1 MPALAS
7 LKFER
12 AVPQIVNFLDMKQR
26 LVLATLLTFGLAA
39 AAPVVVSSFLQAPA
53 GTALSFNA
61 VALPPV
67 RLNGHRPAP
76 ARRVSGPLSPTFD
89 AVLSGNLVIET
100 DAQMKLVWEAVLL
113 GPYDPTLFDFQ
124 NNFVV
129 WMGGGALQ
137 LGSFDINSIERVDA
151 LWNNPLGF
159 GGSTDQD
166 AFLAATGLTFLPG
179 AFPQFPPPPTWR
191 VSAVQVSRA
200 EFDDVVFHRTLVA
213 AP

>member
-1 MPALAS
+1 MVMKPHLALA
-7 LKFER
+7 
-12 AVPQIVNFLDMKQR
+12 A
-26 LVLATLLTFGLAA
+26 LLTLGLAA

-53 GTALSFNA
+53 GVAVPVNA
-61 VALPPV
+61 IALPPV
-67 RLNGHRPAP
+67 RLNGNRPAP
-76 ARRVSGPLSPTFD
+76 ARRVSGPLSPTYSE
-89 AVLSGNLVIET
+89 VLSGNLVIET
-100 DAQMKLVWEAVLL
+100 DAQMRLVWEAVLL

-137 LGSFDINSIERVDA
+137 LGSFGISAVERVDA

-159 GGSTDQD
+159 GGSTDQN
-166 AFLAATGLTFLPG
+166 AFLAVTGLTFLPG

-200 EFDDVVFHRTLVA
+200 EFDDVVFHRTVVA

>member
-1 MPALAS
+1 MVMKPHLALA
-7 LKFER
+7 
-12 AVPQIVNFLDMKQR
+12 A
-26 LVLATLLTFGLAA
+26 LLTLGLAA

-53 GTALSFNA
+53 GVAVPVNA
-61 VALPPV
+61 IALPPV
-67 RLNGHRPAP
+67 RLNGNRPAP
-76 ARRVSGPLSPTFD
+76 ARRVSGPLSPTYNE
-89 AVLSGNLVIET
+89 VLSGNLVIET
-100 DAQMKLVWEAVLL
+100 DAQMRLVWEAVLL

-137 LGSFDINSIERVDA
+137 LGSFGISAVERVDA

-159 GGSTDQD
+159 GGSTDQN
-166 AFLAATGLTFLPG
+166 AFLAVTGLTFLPG

-200 EFDDVVFHRTLVA
+200 EFDDVVFHRTVVA

>member
-1 MPALAS
+1 MVTKPHLALA
-7 LKFER
+7 
-12 AVPQIVNFLDMKQR
+12 A
-26 LVLATLLTFGLAA
+26 LLTLGLAA

-53 GTALSFNA
+53 GVAVPFKA

-67 RLNGHRPAP
+67 RLNGNRPAP
-76 ARRVSGPLSPTFD
+76 AQRISGPLSPTYND
-89 AVLSGNLVIET
+89 GLSGNLVIET

-137 LGSFDINSIERVDA
+137 LGSFDISAVERVDA

-159 GGSTDQD
+159 GGSTEQD
-166 AFLAATGLTFLPG
+166 AFLAVTGLTFLPG
-179 AFPQFPPPPTWR
+179 AFPQFPPPPT
-191 VSAVQVSRA
+191 
-200 EFDDVVFHRTLVA
+200 
-213 AP
+213 

>member
-1 MPALAS
+1 MVMKSHLALA
-7 LKFER
+7 
-12 AVPQIVNFLDMKQR
+12 A
-26 LVLATLLTFGLAA
+26 LLTLGLAA

-53 GTALSFNA
+53 GVAVPVNA
-61 VALPPV
+61 IALPPV
-67 RLNGHRPAP
+67 RLNGNRPAP
-76 ARRVSGPLSPTFD
+76 ARRVSGPLSPTYSD
-89 AVLSGNLVIET
+89 VLSGNLVIET

-129 WMGGGALQ
+129 WIGGGALQ
-137 LGSFDINSIERVDA
+137 LGSFGISAVERVDA

-166 AFLAATGLTFLPG
+166 AFLAVTGLTFLPG

-200 EFDDVVFHRTLVA
+200 EFDDVVFHRTVVA

>member
-1 MPALAS
+1 MVMKSHLALA
-7 LKFER
+7 
-12 AVPQIVNFLDMKQR
+12 A
-26 LVLATLLTFGLAA
+26 LLTLGLAA

-53 GTALSFNA
+53 GVAVPVNA
-61 VALPPV
+61 IALPPV
-67 RLNGHRPAP
+67 RLNGNRPAP
-76 ARRVSGPLSPTFD
+76 ARRVSGPLSPTYSE
-89 AVLSGNLVIET
+89 VLSGNLVIET
-100 DAQMKLVWEAVLL
+100 DAQMRLVWEAVLL

-137 LGSFDINSIERVDA
+137 LGSFGISAVERVDA

-159 GGSTDQD
+159 GGSTDQN
-166 AFLAATGLTFLPG
+166 AFLAVTGLTFLPG

-200 EFDDVVFHRTLVA
+200 EFDDVVFHRTVVA

>member
-1 MPALAS
+1 MVMKPHLALA
-7 LKFER
+7 
-12 AVPQIVNFLDMKQR
+12 A
-26 LVLATLLTFGLAA
+26 LLTLGLAA

-53 GTALSFNA
+53 GVAVPVNA
-61 VALPPV
+61 IALPPV
-67 RLNGHRPAP
+67 RLNGNRPAP
-76 ARRVSGPLSPTFD
+76 ARRVSGPLSPTYSE
-89 AVLSGNLVIET
+89 VLSGNLVIET

-137 LGSFDINSIERVDA
+137 LGSFGISAVERVDA

-166 AFLAATGLTFLPG
+166 AFVAVTGLTFLPG

-200 EFDDVVFHRTLVA
+200 EFDDVVFHRTVVA

>member
-1 MPALAS
+1 MVMKSHLALA
-7 LKFER
+7 
-12 AVPQIVNFLDMKQR
+12 A
-26 LVLATLLTFGLAA
+26 LLTLGLAA

-53 GTALSFNA
+53 GVAVPVNA
-61 VALPPV
+61 IALPPV
-67 RLNGHRPAP
+67 RLNGNRPAP
-76 ARRVSGPLSPTFD
+76 ARRVSGPLSPTYNE
-89 AVLSGNLVIET
+89 VLSGNLVIET
-100 DAQMKLVWEAVLL
+100 DAQMRLVWEAVLL

-137 LGSFDINSIERVDA
+137 LGSFGISAVERVDA

-159 GGSTDQD
+159 GGSTDQN
-166 AFLAATGLTFLPG
+166 AFLAVTGLTFLPG

-200 EFDDVVFHRTLVA
+200 EFDDVVFHRTVVA